1 MLTFIIGGARSGK
14 TALAQSLCRAG
25 ARVVYL
31 ATLRAEDD
39 EMRERI
45 RRHRSARPTEW
56 STIEE
61 PLAIAEA
68 VRRASGEFD
77 AIVLDCLTLWLSNFC
92 WEHRGCDAEEIE
104 RRALAEADE
113 LAGARGSAG
122 HLIVVSNEV
131 GSGIVPE
138 NAVARQ
144 FRDLQG
150 WVNQRVAAAA
160 DEAWQTV
167 AGIPVRIKG

>member
-14 TALAQSLCRAG
+14 TALAQSLCRPESRA
-25 ARVVYL
+25 VYL

-39 EMRERI
+39 EMRQRI
-45 RRHRSARPTEW
+45 RRHRSTRPTEW

-61 PLAIAEA
+61 PLAIASA
-68 VRRASGEFD
+68 VRRASSEFD
-77 AIVLDCLTLWLSNFC
+77 SIVLDCLTLWLSNFC
-92 WEHRGCDAEEIE
+92 WEHRACDAEELE
-104 RRALAEADE
+104 RRVLAEAED
-113 LAGARGSAG
+113 LVRACDGAC

-131 GSGIVPE
+131 GCGIVPE
-138 NAVARQ
+138 NAVARV

-150 WVNQRVAAAA
+150 FVNQRVARAA
-160 DEAWQTV
+160 DEVWQTV

>member
-14 TALAQSLCRAG
+14 TALAQSLCRPY

-45 RRHRSARPTEW
+45 RRHRGTRPPEW

-61 PLAIAEA
+61 PLAIAA
-68 VRRASGEFD
+68 AAGRASGEFD

-92 WEHRGCDAEEIE
+92 WEHRACGAEELE
-104 RRALAEADE
+104 RRALGEADE
-113 LAGARGSAG
+113 LAGARGGA

-160 DEAWQTV
+160 DEVWQTV

>member
-14 TALAQSLCRAG
+14 TALAQSLCRPG
-25 ARVVYL
+25 GRVAYV

-45 RRHRSARPTEW
+45 RRHRRSRPEHW
-56 STIEE
+56 CTIEE
-61 PLAIAEA
+61 PLAIAAA

-77 AIVLDCLTLWLSNFC
+77 SIVLDCLTLWLSNFC
-92 WEHRGCDAEEIE
+92 WEHRGLDAEDLE
-104 RRALAEADE
+104 RRALGEADD
-113 LAGARGSAG
+113 LARASNGAHRA
-122 HLIVVSNEV
+122 IVVSNEV

-160 DEAWQTV
+160 DEVWQTV

>member
-14 TALAQSLCRAG
+14 TALAQSLCRPQS
-25 ARVVYL
+25 RVVYL

-39 EMRERI
+39 EMRQRI
-45 RRHRSARPTEW
+45 RRHRNNRPATW
-56 STIEE
+56 CTIEE
-61 PLAIAEA
+61 PLAIAAA
-68 VRRASGEFD
+68 VRRASLEFES
-77 AIVLDCLTLWLSNFC
+77 IVLDCLTLWLSNFC
-92 WEHRGCDAEEIE
+92 WEHRACDAEELE
-104 RRALAEADE
+104 RRALAEAEDLIE
-113 LAGARGSAG
+113 ARGNA

-160 DEAWQTV
+160 DEVWQTV

>member
-1 MLTFIIGGARSGK
+1 MLTFIVGGARSGK
-14 TALAQSLCRAG
+14 TALAQSLCRAD
-25 ARVVYL
+25 ARVVYI

-45 RRHRSARPTEW
+45 RRHRAARPAEW

-61 PLAIAEA
+61 PLSIAAA

-113 LAGARGSAG
+113 LARACGGARKA
-122 HLIVVSNEV
+122 IVVSNEV

-160 DEAWQTV
+160 DEVWQTV